1 MLGERERERR
11 RAGRAGG
18 EAGREGEK
26 AKITRGART
35 GRRSAVPS
43 PLPPP
48 PLPTSD
54 DDDYVDEFMIKF
66 RFSISNKVL
75 LVVVSALARVK
86 IQTRRSRFGIPV
98 VIIKCIPRG
107 THHSGGVNK
116 FKITLTVQL

>member
-1 MLGERERERR
+1 MLGEREEAREGRERR
-11 RAGRAGG
+11 RLQGEHREAEEALCSRLRRAAAATDDGD
-18 EAGREGEK
+18 
-26 AKITRGART
+26 
-35 GRRSAVPS
+35 V
-43 PLPPP
+43 
-48 PLPTSD
+48 D

-98 VIIKCIPRG
+98 VIVQCIPRG
-107 THHSGGVNK
+107 THRGGVNK